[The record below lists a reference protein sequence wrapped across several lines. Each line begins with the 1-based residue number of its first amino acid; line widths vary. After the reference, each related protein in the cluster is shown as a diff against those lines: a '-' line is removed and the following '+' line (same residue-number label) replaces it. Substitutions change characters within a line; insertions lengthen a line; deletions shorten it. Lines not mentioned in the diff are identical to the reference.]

1 MSIANRFGFDF
12 YLPDGS
18 LCSPK
23 DDLYFRRSAEWV
35 PLEKAGVGRSFANT
49 NGVIYPR
56 VIGMLPRYGG
66 HVPGEIFDVGRT
78 YGRSTID
85 AKRWLAL
92 HRD

>member
-1 MSIANRFGFDF
+1 MSYSSRYGFEF
-12 YLPDGS
+12 HLPDDGW
-18 LCSPK
+18 CFPK
-23 DDLYFRRSAEWV
+23 DDMHFRRSTEWV
-35 PLEKAGVGRSFANT
+35 PLESAGVGRSFANT
-49 NGVIYPR
+49 NAVIYPR

-66 HVPGEIFDVGRT
+66 HVPGEIFKVGTT